1 MSESFLHYL
10 WQFQYFAKADLR
22 TTSGEE
28 ILIFNPGIR
37 NTHAGPDFHQARLKI
52 DGIEWVGS
60 VEIHIHASGW
70 MDHKHD
76 TDKAYD
82 TVVLHVVWKND
93 KPVIRHDGSPMP
105 TLELLHRVDE
115 RLILDYKKLVNSP
128 EGIPCAAVW
137 HTVPSIVKL
146 AMLDKVLASRLE
158 AKAIVIETLL
168 KRNGHDWEETCYQLL
183 ARNFG
188 FKVNAEP
195 FLQLAQGLPLKTLLK
210 HADKPLQVEALLFGQ
225 AGFLEDKLPD
235 DHYLLLQREYRFLCN
250 KYDLGPARLN
260 KVQWKFLRLRPAN
273 FPTIRLAQLGTLL
286 HEQRNVFSRIM
297 AITHVDDL
305 KKMLSIQQPVYWRNH
320 YHFGKKVESEISA
333 LGDASM
339 DMIIINTIVPLMV
352 AFGKYK
358 DDQNLVDRAL
368 SILQSIPSE
377 SNAIVRQWAT
387 LGVKSTTAFDSQAL
401 LELYQHFCQKRRCL
415 SCSIGVSLLKPAQV

>member
-22 TTSGEE
+22 TTAGEE
-28 ILIFNPGIR
+28 ILIFNPGIK

-52 DGIEWVGS
+52 GGIEWVGS

-70 MDHKHD
+70 TDHKHD

-82 TVVLHVVWKND
+82 TVVLHVVWKDD

-105 TLELLHRVDE
+105 TLELLRRVDE
-115 RLILDYKKLVNSP
+115 RLILDYKKLVNNP
-128 EGIPCAAVW
+128 EGIPCSAVW
-137 HTVPSIVKL
+137 HTVPSIIKL
-146 AMLDKVLASRLE
+146 SMLDKVLASRLE
-158 AKAIVIETLL
+158 TKAAAIETLL
-168 KRNGHDWEETCYQLL
+168 QRNGHDWEETCYQLL

-195 FLQLAQGLPLKTLLK
+195 FLQLAQGLPLKILLK
-210 HADKPLQVEALLFGQ
+210 HADKPLQVEALFFGQ
-225 AGFLEDKLPD
+225 AGFLEDQLPD
-235 DHYLLLQREYRFLCN
+235 YHYQLLQREYHFLCR
-250 KYDLGPARLN
+250 KYNLDPARLN

-273 FPTIRLAQLGTLL
+273 FPTIRLAQLSTLL
-286 HEQRNVFSRIM
+286 HTQRNVFSKM
-297 AITHVDDL
+297 MMITNVGDL
-305 KKMLSIQQPVYWRNH
+305 KKILSIEQPQYWLDH
-320 YHFGKKVESEISA
+320 YHFGRKVKSEVSA
-333 LGDASM
+333 LGDASI

-358 DDQNLVDRAL
+358 DDQDFVDRAL
-368 SILQSIPSE
+368 SILQNVASE
-377 SNAIVRQWAT
+377 SNTITRQWAT

-401 LELYQHFCQKRRCL
+401 LELYQGFCQKRRCL
-415 SCSIGVSLLKPAQV
+415 SCSIGVSLLKPA